1 MLSTE
6 NLSRLEKALN
16 SFDRDR
22 RLAALKELAPY
33 VSQFAAPEA
42 DVANMHCHTFFS
54 YNAYGHSPA
63 SLAWLARRRGI
74 KLMGIVDFDVLDGVD
89 EFLDACAMLGVRG
102 SAGMETR
109 VFLPEFATREINSPG
124 EPGVLY
130 HMGIGFTSSTPPA
143 GAADILADLRA
154 QARQR
159 NLGLIRRV
167 NAYLSPVVLDYE
179 RDVLPLTPKGN
190 ATERHIV
197 LAYIQAAE
205 RTVEDPAGFWSAKL
219 TIDRREIGALM
230 QDPPRFQKLVRA
242 RLMKRGGVGYVPP
255 GPDTFPHVDTVHKLI
270 LACGA
275 LPCAAWLDGTSP
287 GEQAMDELL
296 DLLMD
301 RGAVALNIIPD
312 RNWNIADPELKRIK
326 LQKLYDVVRLA
337 EERDLPLNVGTEMNS
352 DGQKV
357 VDDFDAP
364 ELAPVRQAFLDGAY
378 FIYGHTRFQRSR
390 GMGYQSEWAQ
400 FHLPTRRERN
410 RFYTAAGKRLP
421 PQDTDSTPM
430 AHVTSAMSPQEVLD
444 VLAGAYS

>member
-219 TIDRREIGALM
+219 TIDRREIG
-230 QDPPRFQKLVRA
+230 
-242 RLMKRGGVGYVPP
+242 
-255 GPDTFPHVDTVHKLI
+255 
-270 LACGA
+270 
-275 LPCAAWLDGTSP
+275 
-287 GEQAMDELL
+287 E
-296 DLLMD
+296 
-301 RGAVALNIIPD
+301 
-312 RNWNIADPELKRIK
+312 
-326 LQKLYDVVRLA
+326 
-337 EERDLPLNVGTEMNS
+337 
-352 DGQKV
+352 
-357 VDDFDAP
+357 
-364 ELAPVRQAFLDGAY
+364 
-378 FIYGHTRFQRSR
+378 
-390 GMGYQSEWAQ
+390 
-400 FHLPTRRERN
+400 
-410 RFYTAAGKRLP
+410 
-421 PQDTDSTPM
+421 
-430 AHVTSAMSPQEVLD
+430 
-444 VLAGAYS
+444 